1 MKGGQVGRAGQ
12 RKKTGTRGVAPA
24 GPSPF
29 LTAMR
34 HGPAS
39 ETLCSHINVL
49 PGHLGSETNS
59 ALLPAARPPPSTRP
73 ENRPLIALEGPFLP
87 PEPRPPLTQ
96 RPGCQSSPPHISHHS
111 SEAPALTFH
120 LRTLQLPGSARKG
133 KVEGREEQGETP
145 LKPLWSN

>member
-24 GPSPF
+24 GPSPL

-39 ETLCSHINVL
+39 ETLCSRINVL

-96 RPGCQSSPPHISHHS
+96 RPGCQSSPPPIFTQKTAYEMQSGDWS
-111 SEAPALTFH
+111 SDVCSSDLTKFFAH
-120 LRTLQLPGSARKG
+120 GSFSLFTHNC
-133 KVEGREEQGETP
+133 E
-145 LKPLWSN
+145 